1 MSSIEIEGMVLE
13 DLPLKDAVDI
23 TRDLLERPGLDLII
37 CTTESSFF
45 RTDISEEKMDWLESA
60 SLNVFDV
67 AGNDKGAFFGIFM
80 QHNRNMKAE
89 DYLEFLLGYLQ
100 GKGRNVTLIAESA
113 ERADIIK
120 RNILRE
126 YEDIDIETC
135 VLSDYLT
142 GDSMYNALNGLEP
155 EAVISVLPWRMQAG
169 ILRDARNILIAS
181 LWVALPEESF
191 RDKRLV

>member
-1 MSSIEIEGMVLE
+1 MSSIKIEGTILE

-23 TRDLLERPGLDLII
+23 TRDLLESPGLDLVI

-45 RTDISEEKMDWLESA
+45 RTDISEEKLDWLESA

-67 AGNDKGAFFGIFM
+67 AGNDKGAFFGIFT

-89 DYLEFLLGYLQ
+89 DYLAFLLGYLQ
-100 GKGRNVTLIAESA
+100 GKGGNVTLIAESA
-113 ERADIIK
+113 EQADRIR

-126 YEDIDIETC
+126 YEDIDMETC

-142 GDSMYNALNGLEP
+142 GDSMYNALNGSEP

>member
-1 MSSIEIEGMVLE
+1 
-13 DLPLKDAVDI
+13 
-23 TRDLLERPGLDLII
+23 
-37 CTTESSFF
+37 
-45 RTDISEEKMDWLESA
+45 
-60 SLNVFDV
+60 
-67 AGNDKGAFFGIFM
+67 M

-89 DYLEFLLGYLQ
+89 HYLEFRLGYLQ
-100 GKGRNVTLIAESA
+100 GKGRNVALIAESA

>member
-1 MSSIEIEGMVLE
+1 MSSIEIEGMILE
-13 DLPLKDAVDI
+13 DLPLKDAVDM
-23 TRDLLERPGLDLII
+23 TRDLLERPGLDLVI
-37 CTTESSFF
+37 CTTEASFF
-45 RTDISEEKMDWLESA
+45 KTDISEEKKNWLELA

-67 AGNDKGAFFGIFM
+67 SGNEKETFFGIFT

-100 GKGRNVTLIAESA
+100 GTRRKVTLITEDMEHA
-113 ERADIIK
+113 ERIR

-126 YEDIDIETC
+126 YEDIDMENC
-135 VLSDYLT
+135 VLSEFRT
-142 GDSMYNALNGLEP
+142 GDSMYNALNGSEP
-155 EAVISVLPWRMQAG
+155 EAVISVLPWRLQAG

-191 RDKRLV
+191 KDKRLV